1 MGVSCLLPWTGPLT
15 RCSLEVPATM
25 AQVQKAKGQG
35 RLRAAVHR
43 RVQSRGPGPTG
54 RTSPTEQLSSCKR
67 NVSMKIKRKVTYCIL
82 MYRESIFLED
92 ILGGRFWLFSYELL
106 QRITKFYE

>member
-43 RVQSRGPGPTG
+43 RVQSRGPGPTVPHQPHRATVQLQAECLHEDKTKSHLLYFNVPREYIFG
-54 RTSPTEQLSSCKR
+54 RHSGGQILALFLRVITAYY
-67 NVSMKIKRKVTYCIL
+67 KIL
-82 MYRESIFLED
+82 
-92 ILGGRFWLFSYELL
+92 
-106 QRITKFYE
+106 